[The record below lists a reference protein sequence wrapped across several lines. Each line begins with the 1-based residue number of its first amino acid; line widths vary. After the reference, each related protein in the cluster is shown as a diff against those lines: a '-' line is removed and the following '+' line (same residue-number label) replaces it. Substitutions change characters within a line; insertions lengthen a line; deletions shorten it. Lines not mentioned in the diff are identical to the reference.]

1 MLGLAKPANKFRK
14 MTSGKAKSVD
24 KMSMKEVF
32 KTMEALGLSDDGLES
47 LSEMKSRLRD
57 ALNQAEKTS
66 NWSPRKVRYF
76 RTNEF

>member
-1 MLGLAKPANKFRK
+1 
-14 MTSGKAKSVD
+14 
-24 KMSMKEVF
+24 
-32 KTMEALGLSDDGLES
+32 MEALGLSDNGLES

-66 NWSPRKVRYF
+66 NWSSGKVRYF